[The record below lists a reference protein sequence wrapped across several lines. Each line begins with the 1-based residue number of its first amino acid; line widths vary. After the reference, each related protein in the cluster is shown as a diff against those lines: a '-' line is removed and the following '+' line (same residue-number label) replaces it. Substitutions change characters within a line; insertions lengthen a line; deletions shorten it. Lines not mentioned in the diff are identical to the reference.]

1 MTGVA
6 LAGLRADGFEAVG
19 SGPGVAGFGREGDG
33 VAGLGWMTAESG
45 ALPRSGEDVAVVGA
59 EAGAASAR
67 SGGDAVVPGPE
78 ADAASAGYGGYVALA
93 GRAVPASV
101 RRGLGAVEAPVL
113 IVKGPCDA
121 QSWAEAGDYRSA
133 LPDARFAYA
142 AGDDGFPGR
151 GTAYLGLLRA
161 FLTDRTVDTYEAEG
175 PPPDY
180 RGPA

>member
-1 MTGVA
+1 M
-6 LAGLRADGFEAVG
+6 
-19 SGPGVAGFGREGDG
+19 
-33 VAGLGWMTAESG
+33 
-45 ALPRSGEDVAVVGA
+45 
-59 EAGAASAR
+59 
-67 SGGDAVVPGPE
+67 PGPE

-142 AGDDGFPGR
+142 AGDDGFSGR
-151 GTAYLGLLRA
+151 GAAYLGLLRA

>member
-1 MTGVA
+1 M
-6 LAGLRADGFEAVG
+6 
-19 SGPGVAGFGREGDG
+19 
-33 VAGLGWMTAESG
+33 
-45 ALPRSGEDVAVVGA
+45 
-59 EAGAASAR
+59 
-67 SGGDAVVPGPE
+67 PGPE

-133 LPDARFAYA
+133 LSDARFAYA
-142 AGDDGFPGR
+142 AGDDGFSGR